1 MATEAVNSSNLNLI
15 SQATNPS
22 KSETASNKLNSD
34 FNFFLKMLTTQLQN
48 QDPTEP
54 MDVSQMTQQ
63 IAQYSG
69 VEQQVQTNANLEKL
83 LNQQKQSQLS
93 TAVSYIGKEVE
104 MEGNT
109 GTLQYAKD
117 GTKTGTA
124 EFSYQLPENVATAS
138 VTLKVKDGNVVYT
151 GSGPTAKG
159 KNTVRWNGISSI
171 TNKQLDAGTYSIEVV
186 AKNSAGEVLEGVD
199 PGDPAKLTYAD
210 TQYGQAT
217 FSYVLDQA
225 AEKVQVTITNSSGTA
240 VFSGEGPKAKGRNVI
255 VWDGKNSFNGDSMP
269 VGKYTMTVKAK
280 DASGKDITLKTY
292 AVGVVNTVE
301 TDKDGVIKITVDDV
315 VANFDD
321 IVAIREPTPFMTSG
335 S

>member
-138 VTLKVKDGNVVYT
+138 VTLKDKDGNVVYT